1 VPHLNLENLIGWYN
15 NSRNHFLCDKCAPD
29 NPNELEG
36 YEPVMEDDLEDNE
49 DLYTCDECGE
59 RFR

>member
-1 VPHLNLENLIGWYN
+1 MPCLNLENLIGWY
-15 NSRNHFLCDKCAPD
+15 SPARDHFLCDKCAPD

-36 YEPVMEDDLEDNE
+36 YEPVMEDDLDGEH
-49 DLYTCDECGE
+49 LYICDECVE